1 MIIQCGLSTVCDVVI
16 FEDVWSERVV
26 VDRLLSTVC
35 DDVFFAFEDVYSK
48 RLVLQFLLS
57 TV

>member
-35 DDVFFAFEDVYSK
+35 DDVF
-48 RLVLQFLLS
+48 LLS
-57 TV
+57 RMSIQKDWFCNFF